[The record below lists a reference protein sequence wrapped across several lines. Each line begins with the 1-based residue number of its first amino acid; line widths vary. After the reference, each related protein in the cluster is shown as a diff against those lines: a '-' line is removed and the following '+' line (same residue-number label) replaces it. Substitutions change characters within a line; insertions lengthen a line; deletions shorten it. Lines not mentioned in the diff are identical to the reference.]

1 MNGAGRIVVKVGSS
15 TLTRGGG
22 PLDTAY
28 IQSLADQISELRS
41 AGNEVI
47 LVTSGAIATG
57 VHRLGLPRRRPRT
70 IPLKQA
76 AAAVGQGLLMQ
87 AYADAFT
94 RHKVVVAQIL
104 LTRDDF
110 SDRVRFLNARNALF
124 ALLKL
129 RTVPIINENDTV
141 AVDEIRIGDNDTLAA
156 QVAAAVSADLL
167 IMLSDVD
174 GFLDEEGR
182 VVRVVER
189 FTPETTAMAGDTAG
203 TAGTGGMRTKLEA
216 AHIAADAGVE
226 VVIANGRR
234 PRVLVEAASGAQIGT
249 RIPAHDRL
257 SSRKHWLAFNL
268 PLRGAILVNRGAMER
283 ILKEGKSLLPSG
295 VVAAEGDFDSG
306 DLICLRLPDGEEFAR
321 GLSNYAAAEVERIKG
336 CHSRDIE
343 RILGYKDFDEVV
355 HRDNMIV
362 RKHDL
367 LSSPAMTEDPADR

>member
-1 MNGAGRIVVKVGSS
+1 MNGTGRIVVKVGSS

-28 IQSLADQISELRS
+28 IQDLADQISELCS
-41 AGNEVI
+41 LDHEVI

-57 VHRLGLPRRRPRT
+57 VQRLGLPRRRPRT
-70 IPLKQA
+70 MPLKQA

-87 AYADAFT
+87 AYADAFS
-94 RHKVVVAQIL
+94 RHKVVVAQVL

-129 RTVPIINENDTV
+129 RALPIINENDTV

-156 QVAAAVSADLL
+156 QVASAVSADLL

-174 GFLDEEGR
+174 GFLDEDGR
-182 VVRVVER
+182 VVQLVER
-189 FTPETTAMAGDTAG
+189 FTPETVALAGDTKG

-216 AHIAADAGVE
+216 AHVAADAGVD

-234 PRVLVEAASGAQIGT
+234 PRVVVDAASGVQVGT

-268 PLRGAILVNRGAMER
+268 PIRGAIIVNRGAMER
-283 ILKEGKSLLPSG
+283 IVKEGKSLLPSG
-295 VVAAEGDFDSG
+295 VIAADGDFGSG
-306 DLICLRLPDGEEFAR
+306 DLVCLRLPDGEEFAR
-321 GLSNYAAAEVERIKG
+321 GLSNYAAADIERIKG

-362 RKHDL
+362 RKHDAL
-367 LSSPAMTEDPADR
+367 PFPTMTNSPADR